1 MERLETKQ
9 INGRTYYY
17 YSKWGWK
24 NGKCRRLWQ
33 KYLGSLAHIVETM
46 TEGGPSPRC
55 AEVFQWG
62 LPMAF
67 WKECARTNTVTEVD
81 RLCPKRRQ
89 GLSMGQYLAIAAIN
103 RAISP
108 CSKRSLWEWFSQTA
122 LLRQLPEASATALS
136 SQRFWDHMD
145 KIDEP
150 TATAIWRRLL
160 QGVIKHEKIDL
171 SSVSYDGT
179 NFYTFIDTFNT
190 RCQLARRGKNKQGRT
205 NLRQVSYALFCC
217 SDSQLPLYYELYEG
231 NRNDAKQFSA
241 IIGRFHAFFREISG
255 VEASTQAL
263 TVVFDK
269 GNNSAENFALLD
281 HLGLHFVGSL
291 KLDEHKD
298 LMQVGNDDARF
309 QVLEGERWQGAKAFR
324 LKRKIGGKERTFVMT
339 YNPKLFH
346 AQWLTVQNDLEKAL
360 EGLGSLQQRLLDRTH
375 GLIKGGRAPTMA
387 SVEKQ
392 CQELL
397 KRQHLKRVIKIQ
409 VEQGDDNTP
418 RLTFEFDE
426 QTLHELANTYLGKTL
441 LVSTRSTWSNAKIIE
456 AYRSQYQIENI
467 FKEMKD
473 TSVGNWWPLQ
483 HWTDSKIRVHGLYC
497 TIAVLWRALIM
508 RRLAQAGLSLSVKR
522 TYAELKKIK
531 QVINLLPKRRGQN
544 KAKQQVVFTQID
556 PLQDQIL
563 DALDLHAQLTCLG

>member
-9 INGRTYYY
+9 INDRTYYY

-33 KYLGSLAHIVETM
+33 KYLGSLEHIVKTM
-46 TEGGPSPRC
+46 TQGGPSPRC

-67 WKECARTNTVTEVD
+67 WKECTRTKTVTEVD

-89 GLSMGQYLAIAAIN
+89 GLSIGQYLAIAAIN

-108 CSKRSLWEWFSQTA
+108 CSKRSIWEWFSQTA
-122 LLRQLPEASATALS
+122 LLRQIPEASATTLS

-150 TATAIWRRLL
+150 TATLIWRILL
-160 QGVIKHEKIDL
+160 QGVIKREKIDL
-171 SSVSYDGT
+171 ASVSYDGT
-179 NFYTFIDTFNT
+179 NFYTFIDTFNA
-190 RCQLARRGKNKQGRT
+190 RCQIARRGKNKQGRT
-205 NLRQVSYALFCC
+205 NLRQVSYALFCG
-217 SDSQLPLYYELYEG
+217 SDGQLPLYYELYEG

-241 IIGRFHAFFREISG
+241 IIERFHAFFREISG
-255 VEASTQAL
+255 VDASPQAL

-281 HLGLHFVGSL
+281 RLGLHFVGSL

-298 LMQVGNDDARF
+298 LMRIGNDDTRF

-324 LKRKIGGKERTFVMT
+324 RRRKIAGKERTLVMT
-339 YNPKLFH
+339 YNPKLFN
-346 AQWLTVQNDLEKAL
+346 AQWLTVQNDLAKAL
-360 EGLGSLQQRLLDRTH
+360 EGLGNLQQRLLDRTH

-397 KRQHLKRVIKIQ
+397 KRQHLKRLINIQ
-409 VEQGDDNTP
+409 VEQGDGNIP
-418 RLTFEFDE
+418 RLTYAFDE
-426 QTLHELANTYLGKTL
+426 QALHQLANTYLGKTL
-441 LVSTRSTWSNAKIIE
+441 LVSTRSNWSNAKIVE

-473 TSVGNWWPLQ
+473 SSIGNWWPLQ

-497 TIAVLWRALIM
+497 TMAVLWRALMM
-508 RRLAQAGLSLSVKR
+508 RRLTQAGLIISVKR
-522 TYAELKKIK
+522 AYAELKKIK
-531 QVINLLPKRRGQN
+531 EVINLLPKRRGQ
-544 KAKQQVVFTQID
+544 KQAKQQVVFTEID

-563 DALDLHAQLTCLG
+563 DALDLHAELARLG

>member
-33 KYLGSLAHIVETM
+33 KYLGSLEHIVETM
-46 TEGGPSPRC
+46 TRGGPSPRA
-55 AEVFQWG
+55 AEVFEWG

-67 WKECARTNTVTEVD
+67 WKECSGADFIQEAD
-81 RLCPKRRQ
+81 QLCPKRRQ
-89 GLSMGQYLAIAAIN
+89 GLSIGQYLAIAAIN

-108 CSKRSLWEWFSQTA
+108 CSKRSMWEWFSQTA
-122 LLRQLPEASATALS
+122 LLREMPGASATALS

-145 KIDEP
+145 KIDES
-150 TATAIWRRLL
+150 TANSIWRNLL
-160 QGVIKHEKIDL
+160 QGVIRREQIDL

-217 SDSQLPLYYELYEG
+217 SDGQLPLYYDIYAG
-231 NRNDAKQFSA
+231 NRNDAKQFRA
-241 IIGRFHAFFREISG
+241 IIGRFHEWFREVSG
-255 VEASTQAL
+255 TDAPSRAL

-269 GNNSAENFALLD
+269 GNNSADNFALLD
-281 HLGLHFVGSL
+281 QLGLHFVGSI

-298 LMQVGNDDARF
+298 LMRIGNEDARF
-309 QVLEGERWQGAKAFR
+309 QALAGERWQGAKSFR
-324 LKRKIGGKERTFVMT
+324 LTRKIGGKERTLVMT

-346 AQWLTVQNDLEKAL
+346 AQWLTLHNDLEKAL
-360 EGLGSLQQRLLDRTH
+360 TGLGNLQQRLLDRRQ
-375 GLIKGGRAPTMA
+375 GLITGGRAPHRA

-397 KRQHLKRVIKIQ
+397 KRQHLKSLIKIRI
-409 VEQGDDNTP
+409 EAGDGEIPKLNY
-418 RLTFEFDE
+418 EFDE
-426 QTLHELANTYLGKTL
+426 QALHELANTWLGKTL
-441 LVSTRSTWSNAKIIE
+441 LVTTRSNWSDAKIIE

-473 TSVGNWWPLQ
+473 TCVGNWWPLQ

-497 TIAVLWRALIM
+497 TVALLWRALMM
-508 RRLAQAGLSLSVKR
+508 RRLAQADLGLSVQR
-522 TYAELKKIK
+522 VYAELKKIK
-531 QVINLLPKRRGQN
+531 QVINLLPKRRGQKTAN
-544 KAKQQVVFTQID
+544 HQVVFTD
-556 PLQDQIL
+556 MSPLQNQIF
-563 DALDLHAQLTCLG
+563 DALNLKTEMTHLG